1 MNPFDQKLDIEAIL
15 NDLEHYVPRRRGW
28 SWRKAV
34 DCQKIGK
41 FEYFDTSENLKNS
54 IGLPASHAF
63 DSIDP
68 QTRAVITTEI
78 ASGRFE
84 DDIRRMRMAAIHGAD
99 HMMVIR
105 TAGQSHFDGLIEGT
119 PQGVGGIPITR
130 KQVRAQRK
138 ALDIIEDEVGRPINY
153 HSYVSGV
160 AGPEIATMFVEE
172 GVNGAHQDP
181 QYNILYRNINMVRSF
196 VDAAESKMIMAYG
209 NLAQIDGAHNANATA
224 VEAWKVTPELLVQHA
239 INTAFSIRCNIRK
252 ENICLSTVPPTAPP
266 APSVR
271 MDLPYAIALR
281 ELFSEVKMRAQMN
294 TKYMESSTRE
304 ATVTHT
310 LNLLISQLTSAD
322 IQSTIT
328 PDEGRNVP
336 WHIYNVEA
344 IDTAKQ
350 VFAGLDGINEYLK
363 IDRQN
368 IKLSKEIRELK
379 ERAVLMMEEM
389 LEVGGYFEAV
399 QQGFFV
405 DSGFYPQR
413 NGDGI
418 ARKINGGIGAD
429 TVYVRNPDY
438 FAPVTAHFGDNHSE
452 RFGLSDPSSIIGGC
466 TFDDR
471 SKIVYI
477 DELDDTDNVYLRLK
491 ETQIY
496 RESGIVKP
504 EMEWQGDGVILLTM
518 FFPLS
523 VDLAKAAAI
532 ETASK
537 MNLLEVE
544 VIHVEVMHPAEGTR
558 VEVKGKV
565 PFTIDTSTLKIE
577 PKPEI
582 LEEEVLKEEIQK
594 APFKIVAGTVGED
607 EHSVGLREIID
618 IKHGGIEKFGFECI
632 YLGTS
637 VALSKLVDA
646 AIETSADAILI
657 STIISHD
664 DVHYKNMKKLHDIC
678 VEKGVRERLILVAGG
693 TQVTPDIAR
702 KFGMDEGFGRKTKGA
717 QVATFLVKRRQEI
730 KR

>member
-1 MNPFDQKLDIEAIL
+1 MKPFDQKLDIEAIL
-15 NDLEHYVPRRRGW
+15 SDLEHYVPRSRGW
-28 SWRKAV
+28 HWRKPV
-34 DCQKIGK
+34 DHQKIGK
-41 FEYFDTSENLKNS
+41 FEYFDTSESLRTS
-54 IGLPASHAF
+54 VGLPASHAF

-68 QTRAVITTEI
+68 QPKAIITTEI

-119 PQGVGGIPITR
+119 PQGIGGIPITR

-138 ALDIIEDEVGRPINY
+138 ALDIIEDEVGRPINF

-196 VDAAESKMIMAYG
+196 VDAAESKSIMAYG

-239 INTAFSIRCNIRK
+239 INTAFSIACGIK
-252 ENICLSTVPPTAPP
+252 EENICLSTVPPTAPP
-266 APSVR
+266 APCVR

-281 ELFSEVKMRAQMN
+281 ELFSSVKMRAQMN
-294 TKYMESSTRE
+294 TKYMESSVRE

-336 WHIYNVEA
+336 WHIYNIEA
-344 IDTAKQ
+344 VDTAKQ
-350 VFAGLDGINEYLK
+350 VFAGLDGINEFVK
-363 IDRQN
+363 VDRQN
-368 IKLSKEIRELK
+368 EKLSREIRELK

-405 DSGFYPQR
+405 DSGLYPQR

-418 ARKINGGIGAD
+418 ARKISGGISAD
-429 TVYVRNPDY
+429 TVFMRNPDY
-438 FAPVTAHFGDNHSE
+438 FAPVTAHFGYNNLVQYD
-452 RFGLSDPSSIIGGC
+452 LQDPAEIIDGC
-466 TFDDR
+466 TFEDR
-471 SKIVYI
+471 SKIIYI
-477 DELDDTDNVYLRLK
+477 DELDESDNVYLRLK
-491 ETQIY
+491 ETEAY
-496 RESGIVKP
+496 RKNRIVKP

-523 VDLAKAAAI
+523 ADLAKAAALQ
-532 ETASK
+532 TAK
-537 MNLLEVE
+537 QMNLMEAE
-544 VIHVEVMHPAEGTR
+544 VIHVEIMHPMEGTR

-565 PFTIDTSTLKIE
+565 PFDIDVSSLKIE
-577 PKPEI
+577 PKPQ
-582 LEEEVLKEEIQK
+582 LLDEEELKEHIRNR
-594 APFKIVAGTVGED
+594 PYKIVAGTVGED
-607 EHSVGLREIID
+607 EHSVGLREILD

-646 AIETSADAILI
+646 AIELSADAILI

-664 DVHYKNMKKLHDIC
+664 DIHYKNMKKLHDIC
-678 VEKGVRERLILVAGG
+678 VEKGVRDRLILIAGG
-693 TQVTPDIAR
+693 TQVTPKIAR
-702 KFGMDEGFGRKTKGA
+702 DSGMDEGFGRKTKGQ
-717 QVATFLVKRRQEI
+717 QVATFLVMHRKEV
-730 KR
+730 KE